1 MEVEAKG
8 FRIDLTGAAWRKSTR
23 SGQYSDNCVEVALV
37 GGAVAMRDS
46 KDRSG
51 PVLVFTTAEWQAFVA
66 GTRDGEFDA
75 S

>member
-1 MEVEAKG
+1 LEVEAKG

-23 SGQYSDNCVEVALV
+23 SGNYSDACVEVAFA

-51 PVLVFTTAEWQAFVA
+51 PVLVFTPAEWQAFVA
-66 GTRDGEFDA
+66 GTKDGEFDL

>member
-1 MEVEAKG
+1 MEEAANG
-8 FRIDLTGAAWRKSTR
+8 FRIDLAGATWRKSTR
-23 SGQYSDNCVEVALV
+23 SGGYSDNCVEVAFA

-66 GTRDGEFDA
+66 GARNGEFDA